1 MVLEIAA
8 VLVGV
13 YLLLVAYILSQQE
26 RITFPAPRYPLPSPQ
41 AAGIDHGE
49 SVSVTTTDG
58 ITLRGWYLQPSP
70 PVPDSERAP
79 GLIWFYG
86 NYETVGVLAPL
97 IEQLR
102 PVSTAVLIL
111 DYRGYGTSD
120 GKPTEKGLYLDAE
133 AAWTYL
139 SSREEVDADRI
150 SVYGR
155 SLGSVLAL
163 FLSESKPVRSVVL
176 DSPFTSARDMAK
188 VHYWYVPRFML
199 RLKLDNLSRARQL
212 NAPLLVLHGSE
223 DDIAPMW
230 MGKAIAEAAHDAT
243 LVVYDGAGHNDIY
256 DVAGARYREA
266 LHGFLLGEQG
276 DVRR

>member
-1 MVLEIAA
+1 MRLVLEIAA
-8 VLVGV
+8 VLVGG
-13 YLLLVAYILSQQE
+13 YLIVVAFILSQQE

-41 AAGIDHGE
+41 AAGIAHGE
-49 SVSVTTTDG
+49 SVSVTTADG
-58 ITLRGWYLQPSP
+58 VTLRGWYLQPSP
-70 PVPDSERAP
+70 PVQDSERAP

-86 NYETVGVLAPL
+86 NYETVGTLASL
-97 IEQLR
+97 IGQLR
-102 PVSTAVLIL
+102 PPATAVLIL

-139 SSREEVDADRI
+139 SNREEVDPNRI

-163 FLSESKPVRSVVL
+163 YLSESKPVRSVVL

-188 VHYWYVPRFML
+188 IHYWYVPRFML

-223 DDIAPMW
+223 DDIVPTW
-230 MGKAIAEAAHDAT
+230 MGKAVAEASDDGQ
-243 LVVYDGAGHNDIY
+243 LIVYDGAGHNDIY
-256 DVAGARYREA
+256 DVAGPRYREA
-266 LHGFLLGEQG
+266 LHRFLDE
-276 DVRR
+276 R